1 MGDASYYA
9 VFDSGVTVSRRGRF
23 LGILTDR
30 EGGVRLR
37 AYAVKGDAQSRYLYC
52 FWDWAGFLYERD

>member
-37 AYAVKGDAQSRYLYC
+37 AYAAQSRYLYC
-52 FWDWAGFLYERD
+52 FRDWEGFLCGRD

>member
-1 MGDASYYA
+1 MGDASYHA

-30 EGGVRLR
+30 EGGVRLL
-37 AYAVKGDAQSRYLYC
+37 KGDTQSRYLYC

>member
-1 MGDASYYA
+1 MGGASYYA
-9 VFDSGVTVSRRGRF
+9 VFDSGVTVSCRGRF

-37 AYAVKGDAQSRYLYC
+37 AYAAQSRYRYC
-52 FWDWAGFLYERD
+52 FWDWAGFLYKRD

>member
-1 MGDASYYA
+1 MGDASHYA
-9 VFDSGVTVSRRGRF
+9 VFDSGVTVSRWGRF

-37 AYAVKGDAQSRYLYC
+37 AYAAQSRHLYC
-52 FWDWAGFLYERD
+52 FWDWAGFLYKRD

>member
-1 MGDASYYA
+1 MGDASYHA

-37 AYAVKGDAQSRYLYC
+37 AYAAQSRYLNC
-52 FWDWAGFLYERD
+52 LWDRAGFL